1 MLSPTADDG
10 DTSLLAACCIGG
22 SESGRETCEEAI
34 VFVRRS
40 GEFLV
45 ESGPFTSFEGPF
57 TGHRYDPVTAEV
69 NSQLVF
75 AKI

>member
-34 VFVRRS
+34 VF
-40 GEFLV
+40 
-45 ESGPFTSFEGPF
+45 GPFTSFEGPF